1 MPKTALALVS
11 VLSFALLCLLI
22 RPGNRSRRDFVV
34 THPQNQQL
42 PPKFKR
48 KLVEDEITYG
58 PLLNEE
64 IITNSDKTQEEL
76 TPEEITEKQ
85 IKQYLGGLYPKVDR
99 NFMPIYLRDT
109 LQPRKVDPKW
119 GEIVD
124 GDIPFFWHIPKA
136 SGSTMSEVIAT
147 IYNSSTLVRLNASPL
162 TRGIAVF
169 YCIFIFVKENI
180 MNFCFNL
187 KRAEKVYGEA
197 STAEIRPNIINM
209 DVSSPEGL
217 KHAYES
223 NLLSSNIIDV
233 LVSNYFTSGSA
244 LFTPEHQGRAFTI
257 MRHPI
262 DLAESLFH
270 YRKKASWETSYRPDW
285 NKITFS
291 QYVASDEY
299 IGNWMVHQLT
309 GTMPWVELT
318 EEHLTQAKS
327 VLQAKVFVGIASQMD
342 ETLRQLKRYFH
353 WIEEQPFCVFNYLHS
368 TPTNSNS
375 HPKTQRGSAQWL
387 EVAEKEKWD
396 LSLYYY
402 ALELFAQQ
410 RERFPP
416 EDRASEALV
425 SVMDPHQRR

>member
-1 MPKTALALVS
+1 MPNTARAFVS
-11 VLSFALLCLLI
+11 VIFSALLFLVVHSG
-22 RPGNRSRRDFVV
+22 RQNRRNVV
-34 THPQNQQL
+34 VARPQNQEHR
-42 PPKFKR
+42 PKLRR
-48 KLVEDEITYG
+48 KLVEDEITDG

-64 IITNSDKTQEEL
+64 IVSNNDKNEQEL

-99 NFMPIYLRDT
+99 NFMPLYLRDT

-124 GDIPFFWHIPKA
+124 GDLPFFWHIPKA
-136 SGSTMSEVIAT
+136 SGSTM
-147 IYNSSTLVRLNASPL
+147 
-162 TRGIAVF
+162 
-169 YCIFIFVKENI
+169 KNI

-197 STAEIRPNIINM
+197 
-209 DVSSPEGL
+209 
-217 KHAYES
+217 
-223 NLLSSNIIDV
+223 
-233 LVSNYFTSGSA
+233 
-244 LFTPEHQGRAFTI
+244 
-257 MRHPI
+257 
-262 DLAESLFH
+262 
-270 YRKKASWETSYRPDW
+270 
-285 NKITFS
+285 
-291 QYVASDEY
+291 YVASDEY

-318 EEHLTQAKS
+318 DDHLAQAKS

-353 WIEEQPFCVFNYLHS
+353 WIEERPFCVFNYLHS

-375 HPKTQRGSAQWL
+375 HPKIQRGSAQWL

-416 EDRASEALV
+416 EDRGGEALV
-425 SVMDPHQRR
+425 NVMDPHRRS

>member
-1 MPKTALALVS
+1 MPKTALALVI
-11 VLSFALLCLLI
+11 LSFALLCLLI

-64 IITNSDKTQEEL
+64 IITYSDKTQEEL
-76 TPEEITEKQ
+76 TPEEIIEKQ

-124 GDIPFFWHIPKA
+124 GDLPFFWHIPKA
-136 SGSTMSEVIAT
+136 SGSTM
-147 IYNSSTLVRLNASPL
+147 
-162 TRGIAVF
+162 
-169 YCIFIFVKENI
+169 KNI

-217 KHAYES
+217 KHAYDS

-425 SVMDPHQRR
+425 SVMDPHRRR